1 MKRVLRR
8 AVRVAAKAVLG
19 LIAAAFMLFWALRL
33 GGSVASERARREA
46 VARFWAHRAA
56 FEQALFASQQSQQL
70 WGNKRI
76 DVPQA
81 LRDVDVEGI
90 YVSEGYIRFSF
101 ERGVSP
107 FIGQGIFYIRD
118 GDSVEDFFTLYP
130 IDGEWVY
137 YQYSSI

>member
-1 MKRVLRR
+1 MKRVLHR

-46 VARFWAHRAA
+46 VAHFWAHRAA

-70 WGNKRI
+70 WGTKRI

-90 YVSEGYIRFSF
+90 YESEGYIRFSF
-101 ERGVSP
+101 GHGVSP